1 MEVQDKI
8 RLIEEAIEV
17 DEGSLTEDTVLVDME
32 EYDSMARLAL
42 IVMLDDE
49 FGIAVDA
56 DVVKGFVTVADILKV
71 IG

>member
-1 MEVQDKI
+1 MLADV
-8 RLIEEAIEV
+8 
-17 DEGSLTEDTVLVDME
+17 E